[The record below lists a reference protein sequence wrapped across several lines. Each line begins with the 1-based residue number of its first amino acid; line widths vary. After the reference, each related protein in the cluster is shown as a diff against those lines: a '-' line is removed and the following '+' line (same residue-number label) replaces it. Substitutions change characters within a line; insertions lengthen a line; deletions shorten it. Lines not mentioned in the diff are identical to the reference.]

1 MRGQPPG
8 RVLGLRHDRII
19 PARAGPTRP
28 GTRPASRWSD
38 HPRSCGAN
46 HSPVERCSAMSGSS
60 PLVRGQPTRANG
72 STRTPRI
79 IPARAGPT
87 PASRWSWRKP
97 ADHPRSCGANL
108 RLTGNRSTLDG
119 SSPLVR
125 GQLHE
130 TYVILAET
138 RIIPARAGPTPLMRP
153 ASMRSTDHPR
163 SCGANLVVASPLLLV
178 GGSSPLV
185 RGQRRI
191 QRHRRHPDRIIPAR
205 AGPTYRLLCMKSFP
219 TDHPRSCGA
228 NTKTIVPPDYVTGSS
243 PLVRGQPPTTGSVKA
258 GDRIIPARAGPTDN
272 RRTSSRDIT
281 DHPRSCGANS
291 LILRGK
297 SGLSQ
302 IKIFDYSSGIWQ

>member
-1 MRGQPPG
+1 MRRRNDVKGSSPLVRGQPPG

-163 SCGANLVVASPLLLV
+163 SCGANKHAMAVEDFKH
-178 GGSSPLV
+178 GSSPLV
-185 RGQRRI
+185 RGQ
-191 QRHRRHPDRIIPAR
+191 QRLVDGDLVHLRIIPAR
-205 AGPTYRLLCMKSFP
+205 AGPTTRRSGSP
-219 TDHPRSCGA
+219 T
-228 NTKTIVPPDYVTGSS
+228 
-243 PLVRGQPPTTGSVKA
+243 
-258 GDRIIPARAGPTDN
+258 
-272 RRTSSRDIT
+272 
-281 DHPRSCGANS
+281 
-291 LILRGK
+291 
-297 SGLSQ
+297 
-302 IKIFDYSSGIWQ
+302 

>member
-1 MRGQPPG
+1 MIMRRRNDVKGSSPLVRGQPPG

-163 SCGANLVVASPLLLV
+163 SCGAN
-178 GGSSPLV
+178 
-185 RGQRRI
+185 
-191 QRHRRHPDRIIPAR
+191 
-205 AGPTYRLLCMKSFP
+205 
-219 TDHPRSCGA
+219 
-228 NTKTIVPPDYVTGSS
+228 
-243 PLVRGQPPTTGSVKA
+243 
-258 GDRIIPARAGPTDN
+258 
-272 RRTSSRDIT
+272 
-281 DHPRSCGANS
+281 S